1 MTEILYLH
9 DESVV
14 RESHEHD
21 IINSSQSVFIKESI
35 VSFSPKLSFKKI
47 FYQYCPLLFGTLEEI
62 ENILAF

>member
-21 IINSSQSVFIKESI
+21 IINSSQSVLIKESI
-35 VSFSPKLSFKKI
+35 VSFSPKLSFK
-47 FYQYCPLLFGTLEEI
+47 
-62 ENILAF
+62 NILSILSFTLWHSGENRKK